1 MTTQTIQTS
10 QHTHKCAPAP
20 VQLLPRRRPRGQG
33 ALPTHHLLL
42 ADLQRLAH
50 LAARIAQL
58 DQLLLQSADRVGACA
73 LSIGLGC
80 CSMEAC
86 RDEGGMVRGEGVGV
100 GVLSAPEAAGT
111 STTVVLKPLLRCS
124 GIMLEIAFLLP
135 KQLLRRCGRLAAV
148 GCDAAG
154 CFTPWCSSTMRARAL
169 A

>member
-33 ALPTHHLLL
+33 ALLPTRHLLL

-73 LSIGLGC
+73 HSIGLGC
-80 CSMEAC
+80 SSVEAC
-86 RDEGGMVRGEGVGV
+86 RDKATRER
-100 GVLSAPEAAGT
+100 
-111 STTVVLKPLLRCS
+111 
-124 GIMLEIAFLLP
+124 
-135 KQLLRRCGRLAAV
+135 
-148 GCDAAG
+148 
-154 CFTPWCSSTMRARAL
+154 W
-169 A
+169 

>member
-1 MTTQTIQTS
+1 MTTHTIQTS
-10 QHTHKCAPAP
+10 QHTHKCAQAP

-33 ALPTHHLLL
+33 ALPTRHLLL

-58 DQLLLQSADRVGACA
+58 AKLLVQSADRVGACA
-73 LSIGLGC
+73 HSIGLGC
-80 CSMEAC
+80 SSVEAC
-86 RDEGGMVRGEGVGV
+86 RDKGEMVRGEGVGV

-111 STTVVLKPLLRCS
+111 STTVVLQPSLRCS
-124 GIMLEIAFLLP
+124 GIMLKIAFLLP

-154 CFTPWCSSTMRARAL
+154 CFTPWCSSTIRVRAQA
-169 A
+169 

>member
-1 MTTQTIQTS
+1 
-10 QHTHKCAPAP
+10 
-20 VQLLPRRRPRGQG
+20 
-33 ALPTHHLLL
+33 
-42 ADLQRLAH
+42 
-50 LAARIAQL
+50 
-58 DQLLLQSADRVGACA
+58 
-73 LSIGLGC
+73 
-80 CSMEAC
+80 
-86 RDEGGMVRGEGVGV
+86 MVRGEGVGV

-154 CFTPWCSSTMRARAL
+154 CFTPWCSSTMRAQAQ